1 MGMFNFYDEAA
12 KTQASP
18 QATGLALAQLP
29 RGRGTVAL
37 AGQAGQMM
45 GQGAMGAMGL
55 KTPAQEK
62 QEALMAIQAQFPN
75 PQTAEQFR
83 QIGNALMNIDPDR
96 AKMAFDQADNI
107 TTKAT
112 SLNKKGT
119 HEKRLDTAASLTPC
133 VAASG
138 GDWRLASR
146 ECQIEVEVKA
156 NELKNEDPNIGI
168 GAKLVGERLPYYT
181 ESADLARADI
191 RQIREMERILNK
203 GIYTGIGGEA
213 FTSAGKFFGQDV
225 ADKELFASLSK
236 ERALAYTEKT
246 KGAISDKEMDL
257 FLSAATSLSKSEG
270 GNRLLLKY
278 SKLFSQQVIKL
289 KSFVMNWRIKNP
301 RLGLASLEVAVD
313 DWRNNP
319 DNELGIA
326 TDPAFI
332 ELSKAGKI
340 TETDEDYSDN
350 KKKLELL
357 KQGQ

>member
-1 MGMFNFYDEAA
+1 L
-12 KTQASP
+12 TLI
-18 QATGLALAQLP
+18 GL
-29 RGRGTVAL
+29 
-37 AGQAGQMM
+37 
-45 GQGAMGAMGL
+45 
-55 KTPAQEK
+55 
-62 QEALMAIQAQFPN
+62 
-75 PQTAEQFR
+75 
-83 QIGNALMNIDPDR
+83 
-96 AKMAFDQADNI
+96 I